1 MNAES
6 SVATPAEHGV
16 NLVCWKVWGGNRRV
30 IAPVSIPGLRGVLHS
45 LPKDSDRGGDLYFLS
60 ACGSGAVARLCVADV
75 TGHGAEV
82 AEFSA
87 SLEQIFGSQIH
98 RADPSTVLRE
108 VNRRTVN
115 RNLSL
120 VSTGVCLSY
129 NSLNGM
135 LSLSY
140 AGHPYVLLC
149 RRRDTRWIPV
159 TFDAPSQ
166 QAFWN
171 IPLGIERKAR
181 YQVGKIK
188 VEPGDRLLVVTD
200 GLTEA
205 RDANGQAFARVLQ
218 NRSWGAEAGA
228 LPEDI
233 AVSILQALDAHTG
246 EHASPHDDVTFI
258 VLEALP
264 YQQSNRYALLARNN
278 WRKVAQKLGFLSDTV

>member
-1 MNAES
+1 MSAETS
-6 SVATPAEHGV
+6 LASHAEEGV

-45 LPKDSDRGGDLYFLS
+45 LPKDSDHGGDIYFLS

-87 SLEQIFGSQIH
+87 SLEQTFGSQIH

-108 VNRRTVN
+108 VNLRTVS

-149 RRRDTRWIPV
+149 RKGDTCWIPV
-159 TFDAPSQ
+159 TFDPPAQ

-205 RDANGQAFARVLQ
+205 RDASGEAFARVLQ
-218 NRSWGAEAGA
+218 NRSWGVESGA

-233 AVSILQALDAHTG
+233 AASILQALDSHTG

-264 YQQSNRYALLARNN
+264 YQRSNRYALLVRNN
-278 WRKVAQKLGFLSDTV
+278 WRKVARRLGFRSGSA